1 MGCAIPIMA
10 SGAAIPT
17 NRSSARGEL
26 GNNFNIRG
34 FHDAILSSGPVPLDI
49 LEEKVDAW
57 NAKQKSG

>member
-1 MGCAIPIMA
+1 MA